1 MAPSSIFFNGKLI
14 SVPGSYSAI
23 DASGLESVGLGAN
36 GIVAVLGT
44 AEGGKPVTAMS
55 EPKDFLRV
63 NKPEKGRELFRSG
76 DLREVM
82 DMLFA
87 PGKDPEI
94 LGGAVQVVPMKC
106 NPATQSVATLAN
118 AQGNALSLTSRDYG
132 AFTEQINVSVATGTN
147 QGKLLTI
154 KFEDVTESVD
164 DLGGDDIFTLQYS
177 GGANGYTTMVAEVE
191 SGGSVKSTG
200 TKTTLGKDGEIGVQM
215 VANSIVEVVS
225 SAAGDT
231 TQTATVYG
239 LSAAGAAQQ
248 EKITLTGTTAH
259 AGTLVFSKVY
269 GIRLSA
275 VAVGTVTV
283 RPSPGGTAI
292 LVVTIGQLV
301 RGATILDYGFVNNTT
316 VTLVADGATTKTAI
330 IAGKNV
336 AGADQVEKFVL
347 TGAVAVVGAANWS
360 KIDTLAV
367 VDVEAART
375 LTMTAVS
382 ARANVLVQTTAQ
394 KAADYYNA
402 KQEIIAG
409 PLTRGFIFTLLTGET
424 SFLLSN
430 LDRTVSGSPQDIKDP
445 ADGNFKADL
454 YAIVEWINA
463 NSQYVSAVASTG
475 ASGGAPSNTAQ
486 PTFLTGGIEG
496 TALASH
502 YQAALNLLKKTRV
515 NSIVVMTGDPAVHAS
530 LDAHCAYMG
539 GVGRSERD
547 GFVGLMN
554 AGLTDVPSKTEAKTQ
569 IMDLNTRHIR
579 ACAQAVERYNTAGE
593 RAEFLPPFTAAVAAG
608 MQAGSPVGT
617 SLTFKYANILSF
629 RQDSTWNPVDDA
641 EEMVQA
647 GLLFLEQVEGV
658 GRRWVRNVTTHLS
671 SNNIAFTEGSVNE
684 AVNFATFN
692 FRTNMEFAVGKKG
705 FAGTVNAAKGVAI
718 NSLGLLVDAGV
729 LVEWRSLNIEL
740 IVDVLEVAVEIAPV
754 IPINFVKNTLHL
766 VTVRQAA

>member
-1 MAPSSIFFNGKLI
+1 MI

-44 AEGGKPVTAMS
+44 AEGGTPVTAMS

-118 AQGNALSLTSRDYG
+118 AQGNAIDLTSLDYG
-132 AFTEQINVSVATGTN
+132 AFTEQINVSVETGTN

-164 DLGGDDIFTLQYS
+164 DLGGDDLFTLMYS
-177 GGANGYTTMVAEVE
+177 GGSDGYTTMVAEVE
-191 SGGSVKSTG
+191 STGSIKSTA
-200 TKTTLGKDGEIGVQM
+200 TKTSAGKDGEIGIQM
-215 VANSIVEVVS
+215 VANSVVEVVS
-225 SAAGDT
+225 SSAGDT

-239 LSAAGAAQQ
+239 LSAGGTAQL
-248 EKITLTGTTAH
+248 EKITLTGTGAH
-259 AGTLVFSKVY
+259 AGALIFSKVY

-275 VAVGTVTV
+275 VAAGSVTV
-283 RPSPGGTAI
+283 RPSPGGSAI

-301 RGATILDYGFVNNTT
+301 RGATILDYGYVNNTT
-316 VTLVADGATTKTAI
+316 VSLVADGASTKVVI
-330 IAGKNV
+330 VGGKNV
-336 AGADQVEKFVL
+336 AGADQVEKFTL
-347 TGAVAVVGAANWS
+347 NGTTPVAGAANWS

-367 VDVEAART
+367 VDAEAGRT
-375 LTMTAVS
+375 LTLTAV
-382 ARANVLVQTTAQ
+382 AAKANVTVQTTLQ

-402 KQEIIAG
+402 KQAVIAG
-409 PLTRGFIFTLLTGET
+409 PATRGFIFTLLTGET
-424 SFLLSN
+424 GFLLAN
-430 LDRTVSGSPQDIKDP
+430 LDKTVAGAPQNIKDP
-445 ADGNFKADL
+445 VDGNFKADL

-463 NSQYVSAVASTG
+463 NSQYVSAVEAAGS
-475 ASGGAPSNTAQ
+475 SGGAPDNTAQ

-502 YQAALNLLKKTRV
+502 YQTALNLLKKTRV
-515 NSIVVMTGDPAVHAS
+515 NSIVVLTGDPAVHAS

-547 GFVGLMN
+547 GFVGLLN
-554 AGLTDVPSKTEAKTQ
+554 AGLTDVPTKTEVKSQ
-569 IMDLNTRHIR
+569 IVDLNTRHIR
-579 ACAQAVERYNTAGE
+579 AVAQAVERYNTAGE
-593 RAEFLPPFTAAVAAG
+593 RTEFLPPFAAAIAAG

-617 SLTFKYANILSF
+617 SLTFKYANLLSF

-658 GRRWVRNVTTHLS
+658 GRRWVRNVTTHLT
-671 SNNIAFTEGSVNE
+671 SNNVAFTEGSVNE
-684 AVNFATFN
+684 AVNFATYN

-729 LVEWRSLNIEL
+729 LVEWRSLNVEL